1 MGLCPPVGCVPLC
14 PGASPH
20 GDPTAARTPDLG
32 ILRFRSARS
41 GFAAAMELVHQ
52 CATFDSQLQGMG

>member
-1 MGLCPPVGCVPLC
+1 MSPCGVRALVSWGF
-14 PGASPH
+14 ASPH
-20 GDPTAARTPDLG
+20 GDPIAARTPDLG